1 MLQTLRAVQEKLV
14 HRHRSRGDQSMAKQ
28 EYAATYKFGKTTVH
42 IVAPEQLSQEEHEK
56 RVREF
61 HLAGWAIW
69 NNLSVEQR
77 LSINE
82 AAAGKE

>member
-1 MLQTLRAVQEKLV
+1 MLQTLRAVQEKFQ
-14 HRHRSRGDQSMAKQ
+14 HRHRSRGDQSMAEQK
-28 EYAATYKFGKTTVH
+28 YAATYQLGKTTVH
-42 IVAPEQLSQEEHEK
+42 VVAPEPMSKEEHEQ

-69 NNLSVEQR
+69 NALPVEQR

-82 AAAGKE
+82 TAAGKE